1 MILKINI
8 SWGYEFLK
16 FDFFWSKFKY
26 HDSNAK
32 TGRNTTKYLLF
43 FKL

>member
-16 FDFFWSKFKY
+16 FDFFRLKVKY
-26 HDSNAK
+26 HDTNAK
-32 TGRNTTKYLLF
+32 TGRNTTKYIF
-43 FKL
+43 F